1 MESRRSWLQSWR
13 TSLVPNAPRRERRRR
28 SENRNPRLRRHEMKR
43 LLAILVTLLAVFIS
57 KAQGQQSQ
65 QLPMMHMSGI
75 LGLVE
80 TVPLPGDGYMDHL
93 AADVKGQRLFISG
106 EAAKSLIAVDLRAGK
121 VIHETK
127 GLSAMPKKPF
137 YLPET
142 NEVWMTLTDST
153 VVAISGTTYEVTK
166 TVKLSGYGDP
176 NRGADNA
183 AYDPAAHLIYAG
195 VEVFEDFGG
204 SGQHGSTDA
213 SIDIVDTRSAK
224 LVGSIKLPGGDPAGI
239 TIEPSGKRL
248 YVTMG
253 DIVGGDSHVAVVD
266 LEKRAVVAQW
276 PITGGPVP
284 HTAGLD
290 AAHHRLFVGSRT
302 IAHTG
307 NIGGGHQHEP
317 GKLVVMDTETG
328 KVVQVLD
335 SVGGADDLQYD
346 AATGRVYFVG
356 TTGTVAVFKEMD
368 PDHFQL
374 LGKVPTGAISKT
386 GLWVPELN
394 RFYSAVPRH
403 YILTARHGTQDLQ
416 ADLLKELNIAQGVTA
431 REKKSGWQTSMLS
444 DLVIEEAH
452 LMVFDYLP

>member
-1 MESRRSWLQSWR
+1 MASRRSWLQSWR
-13 TSLVPNAPRRERRRR
+13 TSLVLNAPRRERRRR
-28 SENRNPRLRRHEMKR
+28 SENRNPRWRRHEMKR
-43 LLAILVTLLAVFIS
+43 LLAILATLLAVFVS

-65 QLPMMHMSGI
+65 QLPMTHMSG
-75 LGLVE
+75 LLSLVE
-80 TVPLPGDGYMDHL
+80 TIPLPGDGYMDHL
-93 AADVKGQRLFISG
+93 TVDVKGQRLFISG

-121 VIHETK
+121 VIHVTS

-137 YLPET
+137 YLLDS
-142 NEVWMTLTDST
+142 NEIWVTLTNST
-153 VVAISGTTYEVTK
+153 VAAISGTTYEVTK

-183 AYDPAAHLIYAG
+183 AYDPTAHLIYAG

-204 SGQHGSTDA
+204 SGQHGSNNA
-213 SIDIVDTRSAK
+213 SIDVVDTKTAQ

-290 AAHHRLFVGSRT
+290 AAHHRLLVGSR
-302 IAHTG
+302 IKPNTG
-307 NIGGGHQHEP
+307 EFGGGHQYEP
-317 GKLVVMDTETG
+317 GKLVVMDTDTG
-328 KVVQVLD
+328 KVVQALD
-335 SVGGADDLQYD
+335 RVGGADDTVYYD
-346 AATGRVYFVG
+346 DATGRIYFTG
-356 TTGTVAVFKEMD
+356 TTGSVAVFQELD

-374 LGKVPTGAISKT
+374 LGKVPTGAVSKT
-386 GLWVPELN
+386 GLWVPELK
-394 RFYSAVPRH
+394 RFYSAVPQH
-403 YILTARHGTQDLQ
+403 FVFTAPHGSTDIR
-416 ADLLKELNIAQGVTA
+416 ADLRRELNQKEGVVQPILA
-431 REKKSGWQTSMLS
+431 N
-444 DLVIEEAH
+444 LVTEPAH
-452 LMVFDYLP
+452 LMVFDSLP

>member
-1 MESRRSWLQSWR
+1 
-13 TSLVPNAPRRERRRR
+13 
-28 SENRNPRLRRHEMKR
+28 MKR
-43 LLAILVTLLAVFIS
+43 FLAILVTLLTACVSI
-57 KAQGQQSQ
+57 AQGQQATNQ

-80 TVPLPGDGYMDHL
+80 TIPLPGDGYMDHL

-142 NEVWMTLTDST
+142 DEVWMTLTDST
-153 VVAISGTTYEVTK
+153 VIAISGTTYEVTK
-166 TVKLSGYGDP
+166 TVKLSGYGDA

-290 AAHHRLFVGSRT
+290 AANHRLFVGSRT

-346 AATGRVYFVG
+346 AATGRIYFVG

-386 GLWVPELN
+386 GLWVSELK

>member
-1 MESRRSWLQSWR
+1 MIRF
-13 TSLVPNAPRRERRRR
+13 
-28 SENRNPRLRRHEMKR
+28 
-43 LLAILVTLLAVFIS
+43 LAILVTLLTVFVS
-57 KAQGQQSQ
+57 KAPGQQSTSR

-80 TVPLPGDGYMDHL
+80 TIPLPGDGYMDHL
-93 AADVKGQRLFISG
+93 TVDVKGQRLFISG
-106 EAAKSLIAVDLRAGK
+106 EASKSLIAVDLRAGK

-142 NEVWMTLTDST
+142 NEVWATLTDST

-183 AYDPAAHLIYAG
+183 AYDRAAHLIYAG

-204 SGQHGSTDA
+204 SGQHGATDA
-213 SIDIVDTRSAK
+213 SIDVVDTKTAE

-253 DIVGGDSHVAVVD
+253 DIVGGDSHVAVID
-266 LEKRAVVAQW
+266 LEKRTVVAQW

-290 AAHHRLFVGSRT
+290 PDHHRLFVGSRT

-317 GKLVVMDTETG
+317 GKLVVMDTVTG
-328 KVVQVLD
+328 KVVQALD

-346 AATGRVYFVG
+346 AATGRIYFVG

-386 GLWVPELN
+386 GLWVPELK

-403 YILTARHGTQDLQ
+403 YVLTARHGTQDLQ
-416 ADLLKELNIAQGVTA
+416 ADLLKELNIAQAVTE
-431 REKKSGWQTSMLS
+431 REKNAGWQTSILS
-444 DLVIEEAH
+444 DLVVEEAH

>member
-1 MESRRSWLQSWR
+1 MKADSRNSQ
-13 TSLVPNAPRRERRRR
+13 VRRQDV
-28 SENRNPRLRRHEMKR
+28 KR
-43 LLAILVTLLAVFIS
+43 FLAILVILLTSFVS
-57 KAQGQQSQ
+57 KAWGQHSTGQQT
-65 QLPMMHMSGI
+65 PMMHMTGL

-80 TVPLPGDGYMDHL
+80 TIPLPGDGYMDHL
-93 AADVKGQRLFISG
+93 TIDVKGQRIFISG

-142 NEVWMTLTDST
+142 DEVWATLTDSS
-153 VVAISGTTYEVTK
+153 VVAISGSTYEVTK

-176 NRGADNA
+176 NKGADNA
-183 AYDPAAHLIYAG
+183 SYDPATHLLYAG

-204 SGQHGSTDA
+204 SGQHGSNDA
-213 SIDIVDTRSAK
+213 SIDIVDTKTAK
-224 LVGSIKLPGGDPAGI
+224 LVGTIKLPGGDPAGI

-248 YVTMG
+248 YVSMG
-253 DIVGGDSHVAVVD
+253 DIVGGDSHVAVID

-284 HTAGLD
+284 HTEGLD

-302 IAHTG
+302 VAHTG
-307 NIGGGHQHEP
+307 DIGGGHQHEP

-328 KVVQVLD
+328 TVVQVLD

-346 AATGRVYFVG
+346 AATGRIYFVG
-356 TTGTVAVFKEMD
+356 TTGTVAVFREMD
-368 PDHFQL
+368 PNHFQL

-386 GLWVPELN
+386 GLWVPELR

-403 YILTARHGTQDLQ
+403 YVLTARHGTQDLQ
-416 ADLLKELNIAQGVTA
+416 GDLLKELNIAKGFTS
-431 REKKSGWQTSMLS
+431 REKNAGWQTSMLS

>member
-1 MESRRSWLQSWR
+1 M
-13 TSLVPNAPRRERRRR
+13 PRV
-28 SENRNPRLRRHEMKR
+28 
-43 LLAILVTLLAVFIS
+43 LAILVMLLMGFVSRVA
-57 KAQGQQSQ
+57 AQNAPSQ
-65 QLPMMHMSGI
+65 QLPMMHMAGL

-80 TVPLPGDGYMDHL
+80 TIPLPGDGYMDHL
-93 AADVKGQRLFISG
+93 TVDVKGQRLFISG
-106 EAAKSLIAVDLRAGK
+106 EAAKSLIVVDLAAGK
-121 VIHETK
+121 VIHETT
-127 GLSAMPKKPF
+127 GLSQMPKKAF
-137 YLPET
+137 YLPES
-142 NEVWMTLTDST
+142 NEIWMTLTDSSI
-153 VVAISGTTYEVTK
+153 VAISGTTYEVTK

-195 VEVFEDFGG
+195 VEVFENFGG
-204 SGQHGSTDA
+204 SGDHGSSNA
-213 SIDIVDTRSAK
+213 SIDIVDTTTAK

-239 TIEPSGKRL
+239 TIEPSGKKL

-253 DIVGGDSHVAVVD
+253 DIVDGDSHVAVID

-302 IAHTG
+302 VAHTG
-307 NIGGGHQHEP
+307 NVGGGHQHEP
-317 GKLVVMDTETG
+317 GKLVVIDTESG

-346 AATGRVYFVG
+346 AATGRIYFVG
-356 TTGTVAVFKEMD
+356 TTGTVAVFKEID

-374 LGKVPTGAISKT
+374 LGKVPTGAIAKT
-386 GLWVPELN
+386 GLWVPELK

-403 YILTARHGTQDLQ
+403 YILTARHGTHDLL

-431 REKKSGWQTSMLS
+431 RDKKAGWQTSMLS

>member
-1 MESRRSWLQSWR
+1 VKIDS
-13 TSLVPNAPRRERRRR
+13 
-28 SENRNPRLRRHEMKR
+28 RLRRQEMKR
-43 LLAILVTLLAVFIS
+43 LFAIFVTWLTVFVS
-57 KAQGQQSQ
+57 KAPCQQSASQ
-65 QLPMMHMSGI
+65 QLPMMHMSGL

-80 TVPLPGDGYMDHL
+80 TIPLPGDGYMDHL
-93 AADVKGQRLFISG
+93 TVDVKGQRLFISG

-137 YLPET
+137 YLPEA
-142 NEVWMTLTDST
+142 NEIWVTLTDST
-153 VVAISGTTYEVTK
+153 VAVMSGTTYEVTK

-195 VEVFEDFGG
+195 VEVFENFGG

-213 SIDIVDTRSAK
+213 SIDIVDTKAAQ

-253 DIVGGDSHVAVVD
+253 DIVEGDSHVAVVD
-266 LEKRAVVAQW
+266 LEKRAVIAQW

-307 NIGGGHQHEP
+307 DIGGGHQHEP
-317 GKLVVMDTETG
+317 GKLVVLDTDSG

-346 AATGRVYFVG
+346 APTGRIYFVG
-356 TTGTVAVFKEMD
+356 TTGTVAVFKEVD
-368 PDHFQL
+368 PVHFQL

-386 GLWVPELN
+386 GLWVPELQ

-403 YILTARHGTQDLQ
+403 YVLTARHGTENLQ
-416 ADLLKELNIAQGVTA
+416 ADMLKELNIAQGVTK
-431 REKKSGWQTSMLS
+431 REKNAGWQTSILS
-444 DLVIEEAH
+444 DMVIEEAH

>member
-1 MESRRSWLQSWR
+1 
-13 TSLVPNAPRRERRRR
+13 
-28 SENRNPRLRRHEMKR
+28 MKR
-43 LLAILVTLLAVFIS
+43 YLAIFVTLLTAFAS
-57 KAQGQQSQ
+57 KAQGQQSTSQ

-80 TVPLPGDGYMDHL
+80 TIPLPGDGYMDHL
-93 AADVKGQRLFISG
+93 TADVKGQRLFISG
-106 EAAKSLIAVDLRAGK
+106 EAAKSLIVVDLRAGK

-137 YLPET
+137 YLSDT

-213 SIDIVDTRSAK
+213 SIDIVDTKTAK

-290 AAHHRLFVGSRT
+290 PAHHRLFVGSRT

-317 GKLVVMDTETG
+317 GKLVVIDTETG

-346 AATGRVYFVG
+346 AATGRIYFVG

-386 GLWVPELN
+386 GLWVPELK

-403 YILTARHGTQDLQ
+403 YVLTARHGTQDLQ

>member
-1 MESRRSWLQSWR
+1 
-13 TSLVPNAPRRERRRR
+13 
-28 SENRNPRLRRHEMKR
+28 MKR
-43 LLAILVTLLAVFIS
+43 FLAILLTLLTAFVSI
-57 KAQGQQSQ
+57 AQGQQATNQ

-80 TVPLPGDGYMDHL
+80 TIPLPGDGYMDHL

-213 SIDIVDTRSAK
+213 SIDIVDTTSAK

-290 AAHHRLFVGSRT
+290 ATHHRLFVGSRT

-328 KVVQVLD
+328 KVIQVLD

-356 TTGTVAVFKEMD
+356 TTGTVAVFREMD

-386 GLWVPELN
+386 GLWVPELK

-431 REKKSGWQTSMLS
+431 REKKAGWQTSMLS

>member
-1 MESRRSWLQSWR
+1 MKKFFAIVIMFLTAFVSRAYGQN
-13 TSLVPNAPRRERRRR
+13 VP
-28 SENRNPRLRRHEMKR
+28 
-43 LLAILVTLLAVFIS
+43 
-57 KAQGQQSQ
+57 SQ
-65 QLPMMHMSGI
+65 QLPMMHMAGL

-80 TVPLPGDGYMDHL
+80 TIPLPGDGYMDHL
-93 AADVKGQRLFISG
+93 TIDTKGQRLFISG
-106 EAAKSLIAVDLRAGK
+106 EAAKSLIIVDLAAGK

-127 GLSAMPKKPF
+127 GLPAMPKKAF
-137 YLPET
+137 YLPGS
-142 NEVWMTLTDST
+142 NEIWLTLTDSS
-153 VVAISGTTYEVTK
+153 VAVISGTTYEVTK

-183 AYDPAAHLIYAG
+183 AYDPGKHLIYAG
-195 VEVFEDFGG
+195 VEVFENFGG
-204 SGQHGSTDA
+204 SGEHGSNDA
-213 SIDIVDTRSAK
+213 SIDIVETATVK

-239 TIEPSGKRL
+239 TIDPSGKKL

-253 DIVGGDSHVAVVD
+253 DIVDGDSHVAVID

-302 IAHTG
+302 KAHTG

-335 SVGGADDLQYD
+335 RVGGADDIQYD
-346 AATGRVYFVG
+346 APTGRIYFVG
-356 TTGTVAVFKEMD
+356 TTGTVAVFKEVD
-368 PDHFQL
+368 PDHFEL
-374 LGKVPTGAISKT
+374 LGKVPTGAIAKT
-386 GLWVPELN
+386 GLWGPELK

-403 YILTARHGTQDLQ
+403 YILTARHGTQNLQ

-431 REKKSGWQTSMLS
+431 REKGAGWQTSMLS

>member
-1 MESRRSWLQSWR
+1 VFAKSKEKK
-13 TSLVPNAPRRERRRR
+13 
-28 SENRNPRLRRHEMKR
+28 EMKR
-43 LLAILVTLLAVFIS
+43 FIASLVIALSIFVLQAF
-57 KAQGQQSQ
+57 GQNVPGQ
-65 QLPMMHMSGI
+65 QLPMTHMAGI
-75 LGLVE
+75 LRLVE
-80 TVPLPGDGYMDHL
+80 TIPLPGDGYMDHL
-93 AADVKGQRLFISG
+93 TVDVKGQRLFISG
-106 EAAKSLIAVDLRAGK
+106 EAAKSLITVDLVAGK

-127 GLSAMPKKPF
+127 GLTAMPKKAF
-137 YLPET
+137 YLPGS
-142 NEVWMTLTDST
+142 NEIWVTLTDSSL
-153 VVAISGTTYEVTK
+153 VVISGTTYEVTK

-183 AYDPAAHLIYAG
+183 AHDSAGHLIYAG
-195 VEVFEDFGG
+195 VEVFENFGG
-204 SGQHGSTDA
+204 SGQHGTTDA
-213 SIDIVDTRSAK
+213 SVDIVDTTTAQ

-239 TIEPSGKRL
+239 TIDPAGKRL

-253 DIVGGDSHVAVVD
+253 DIVEGDSHVAVVD
-266 LEKRAVVAQW
+266 LEKRAVIAQW

-307 NIGGGHQHEP
+307 NVGGGHQHEP
-317 GKLVVMDTETG
+317 GKLVVMDTDTG
-328 KVVQVLD
+328 KVIQVLD

-346 AATGRVYFVG
+346 ETTGRIYFVG
-356 TTGTVAVFKEMD
+356 TTGTVAVFREID
-368 PDHFQL
+368 PNHFQL
-374 LGKVPTGAISKT
+374 LGKVPTGAIAKT
-386 GLWVPELN
+386 GLWVPELK

-403 YILTARHGTQDLQ
+403 YILTARHGTQDLL

-431 REKKSGWQTSMLS
+431 RDKKAGWQTSMLS

>member
-1 MESRRSWLQSWR
+1 
-13 TSLVPNAPRRERRRR
+13 
-28 SENRNPRLRRHEMKR
+28 MKR
-43 LLAILVTLLAVFIS
+43 VLAILVTVLTVCIS

-65 QLPMMHMSGI
+65 QLPMMHMSGL
-75 LGLVE
+75 LGLAE
-80 TVPLPGDGYMDHL
+80 IIPLPGDGYMDHL
-93 AADVKGQRLFISG
+93 TVDVKGQRLFISG
-106 EAAKSLIAVDLRAGK
+106 EAEKSLIAVDLRAGQ
-121 VIHETK
+121 VIHVTK
-127 GLSAMPKKPF
+127 GLPAMPKKPF
-137 YLPET
+137 YLPES
-142 NEVWMTLTDST
+142 NEVWVTLTDST
-153 VVAISGTTYEVTK
+153 VAAISGTTYEITK

-204 SGQHGSTDA
+204 SGQHGSTNA
-213 SIDIVDTRSAK
+213 SIDIVDTKTAQ

-253 DIVGGDSHVAVVD
+253 DIVGGDSHVAVID

-290 AAHHRLFVGSRT
+290 SAHHRLFVGSRL

-307 NIGGGHQHEP
+307 DIGGGHQHEP
-317 GKLVVMDTETG
+317 GRLTVIDTDTG
-328 KVVQVLD
+328 KVVQGLD

-346 AATGRVYFVG
+346 APTGRIYFVG

-374 LGKVPTGAISKT
+374 LGKVATGAISKT
-386 GLWVPELN
+386 GLWVPELK
-394 RFYSAVPRH
+394 RFYSAVPKH
-403 YILTARHGTQDLQ
+403 YVITARHGTGNLQ
-416 ADLLKELNIAQGVTA
+416 ADLLKELNIAQGVTKRDKNA
-431 REKKSGWQTSMLS
+431 GWETSMLS
-444 DLVIEEAH
+444 DLVVEEAH

>member
-1 MESRRSWLQSWR
+1 MIRF
-13 TSLVPNAPRRERRRR
+13 
-28 SENRNPRLRRHEMKR
+28 
-43 LLAILVTLLAVFIS
+43 LAILVTLLTVFVS
-57 KAQGQQSQ
+57 KAPGQQSTSR

-80 TVPLPGDGYMDHL
+80 TIPLPGDGYMDHL
-93 AADVKGQRLFISG
+93 TVDVKGQRLFISG
-106 EAAKSLIAVDLRAGK
+106 EASKSLIAVDLRAGK

-142 NEVWMTLTDST
+142 NEVWATLTDST

-183 AYDPAAHLIYAG
+183 AYDRAAHLIYAG

-204 SGQHGSTDA
+204 SGQHGATDA
-213 SIDIVDTRSAK
+213 SIDVVDTKTAE

-253 DIVGGDSHVAVVD
+253 DIVGGDSHVAVID
-266 LEKRAVVAQW
+266 LEKRTVVAQW

-290 AAHHRLFVGSRT
+290 PDHHRLFVGSRT

-328 KVVQVLD
+328 KVVQALD

-346 AATGRVYFVG
+346 AATGRIYFVG

-386 GLWVPELN
+386 GLWVPELK

-403 YILTARHGTQDLQ
+403 YVLTARHGTQDLQ
-416 ADLLKELNIAQGVTA
+416 ADLLKELNIAQAVTE
-431 REKKSGWQTSMLS
+431 REKNAGWQTSILS
-444 DLVIEEAH
+444 DLVVEEAH

>member
-1 MESRRSWLQSWR
+1 
-13 TSLVPNAPRRERRRR
+13 
-28 SENRNPRLRRHEMKR
+28 MKR
-43 LLAILVTLLAVFIS
+43 FLAILVTLLTAFVS
-57 KAQGQQSQ
+57 KAQGQQATNQ

-80 TVPLPGDGYMDHL
+80 TIPLPGDGYMDHL

-213 SIDIVDTRSAK
+213 SIDIVDTKTAK

-290 AAHHRLFVGSRT
+290 AAHNRLFVGSRT

-346 AATGRVYFVG
+346 AATGRIYFVG

-416 ADLLKELNIAQGVTA
+416 ADLLKELNIAQGITA